1 MPDFHSVDNDF
12 INKIEGIIEEN
23 ISDELFGVSELARA
37 AGMSRSNL
45 LRKIKNLTKISV
57 SQYIR
62 QVRLKKGMELLQQ
75 TLLTVSEVS
84 YQVGFSSA
92 SYFIKCFHDYYGYP
106 PGEVGR
112 RDLTT
117 DNQGVTDKKRKY
129 GKSVVIGIIT
139 IIVLASVILLILF
152 KPFTPEQSNT
162 EKSIAVLP
170 FKNDSN
176 DSTNLYLINGLM
188 ESILDNLQKVGDLRV
203 ISRTSVEKY
212 RNNPMTIPEI
222 AKELNVN
229 YFVEGS
235 GQKIGDQILLN
246 IQLIEAPGDRHL
258 WSEKYNRE
266 VKDIFKLE
274 AEIAKNIVSN
284 IQAIITPEEENRINK
299 IPTDNFIAYD
309 YFLKGL
315 DLLNKGTRDNL
326 VKAIP
331 FFEKAIEHDS
341 EFARAYSAIAMA
353 YHFLDLNQVEKK
365 YTLQVN
371 NYADKALFL
380 DSQLPQGLVAKAL
393 YYIDE
398 KDYARAVSYFEKAL
412 DCNPNYDLAIGLLA
426 DLYVNYIPNTEKY
439 LEYALRG
446 QKIDLKTYDS
456 MTSSIIYLH
465 LSNAFIQCGFTD
477 EAELYINKSL
487 EFNPDNLFS
496 EYVKAYIL
504 YAKNKDLSETKRLL
518 VETLKKDTS
527 RYDVLIETGKIC
539 YYLRDYTSAY
549 KYFKKYLEI
558 KKALDLDIYRSEDGK
573 IGLVLSK
580 IGLSVESEKYF
591 SYYLAYAENDNSI
604 YKHLSLSMYYSYK
617 GDTDKA
623 IDELKLFSQQ
633 TNYTYWVILFLK
645 IDPLV
650 DNISN
655 LSEFKKVFND
665 LEIKFWNNNKRIKS
679 SLKEKG
685 LL

>member
-412 DCNPNYDLAIGLLA
+412 DYNPNYDLAIGLLA

-504 YAKNKDLSETKRLL
+504 YAKNKDLSETKKLL

-539 YYLRDYTSAY
+539 YYMRDYTNAY

>member
-412 DCNPNYDLAIGLLA
+412 DYNPNYDLAIGLLA

>member
-212 RNNPMTIPEI
+212 RNNLMTIPEI

>member
-412 DCNPNYDLAIGLLA
+412 DYNPNYDLAIGLLA

-539 YYLRDYTSAY
+539 YYMRDYTSAY

>member
-412 DCNPNYDLAIGLLA
+412 DYNPNYDLAIGLLA

-504 YAKNKDLSETKRLL
+504 YAKNKDLSETKKLL

-539 YYLRDYTSAY
+539 YYMRDYTSAY

>member
-412 DCNPNYDLAIGLLA
+412 DYNPNYDLAIGLLA

-539 YYLRDYTSAY
+539 YYLSDYTSAY

>member
-117 DNQGVTDKKRKY
+117 NNQGVTDKKRKY

-412 DCNPNYDLAIGLLA
+412 DYNPNYDLAIGLLA

>member
-412 DCNPNYDLAIGLLA
+412 DYNPNYDLAIGLLA

-504 YAKNKDLSETKRLL
+504 YAKNKDLSETKKLL
-518 VETLKKDTS
+518 VETLQKDTS

-539 YYLRDYTSAY
+539 YYMRDYTSAY

-604 YKHLSLSMYYSYK
+604 YKHLSLSIYYSYK

-655 LSEFKKVFND
+655 LSEFKKVSND

>member
-412 DCNPNYDLAIGLLA
+412 DYNPNYDLAIGLLA

-504 YAKNKDLSETKRLL
+504 YAKNKDLSETKKLL
-518 VETLKKDTS
+518 VETLQKDTS

-539 YYLRDYTSAY
+539 YYMRDYTSAY

-573 IGLVLSK
+573 IGLVLS
-580 IGLSVESEKYF
+580 
-591 SYYLAYAENDNSI
+591 
-604 YKHLSLSMYYSYK
+604 
-617 GDTDKA
+617 
-623 IDELKLFSQQ
+623 
-633 TNYTYWVILFLK
+633 
-645 IDPLV
+645 
-650 DNISN
+650 
-655 LSEFKKVFND
+655 
-665 LEIKFWNNNKRIKS
+665 
-679 SLKEKG
+679 
-685 LL
+685 

>member
-212 RNNPMTIPEI
+212 RNNLMTIPEI

-412 DCNPNYDLAIGLLA
+412 DYNPNYDLAIGLLA